1 MTDIILIINAGSSSI
16 KFALYSPGGQRDTLV
31 CLFRGAIQDI
41 GARACLR
48 VSENALRHGGSAA
61 IAGEAHTHE
70 AALQQILEWM
80 ATLAPHYRLVAA
92 GHRVVH
98 GGMAFKAP
106 IRLDRESLSRLQ
118 DLIPLAPM
126 HQPHSLLA
134 VEHLLSAAPE
144 LPQIACFDTAFHSTM
159 PPVEQYF
166 ALPRAFAERGIRRYG
181 FHGLSYEY
189 IASVL
194 PGCMGAGASGRVV
207 VAHLGHGVSLCAMQA
222 LRSIATTMSF
232 TPLDG
237 LPMAT
242 RCGAI
247 DAAAVL
253 YLLSEP
259 GMTIEALTDLLY
271 RQSGLLGL
279 SGVSDDIRTLLD
291 SDSAAAA
298 EAIAIFVQRIQREIG
313 SLAAALGGL
322 DALVFTGGIG
332 EHSAPVRR
340 AICSAA
346 AWLGLSLD
354 ETANAAGAIC
364 ISTADSRVSVWII
377 PTDEEQV
384 VAQHTAAVLA
394 AGSGGGAQNTGRDG

>member
-1 MTDIILIINAGSSSI
+1 
-16 KFALYSPGGQRDTLV
+16 
-31 CLFRGAIQDI
+31 
-41 GARACLR
+41 
-48 VSENALRHGGSAA
+48 
-61 IAGEAHTHE
+61 
-70 AALQQILEWM
+70 
-80 ATLAPHYRLVAA
+80 
-92 GHRVVH
+92 
-98 GGMAFKAP
+98 
-106 IRLDRESLSRLQ
+106 
-118 DLIPLAPM
+118 
-126 HQPHSLLA
+126 
-134 VEHLLSAAPE
+134 
-144 LPQIACFDTAFHSTM
+144 
-159 PPVEQYF
+159 
-166 ALPRAFAERGIRRYG
+166 
-181 FHGLSYEY
+181 
-189 IASVL
+189 
-194 PGCMGAGASGRVV
+194 
-207 VAHLGHGVSLCAMQA
+207 
-222 LRSIATTMSF
+222 
-232 TPLDG
+232 
-237 LPMAT
+237 MAT

-384 VAQHTAAVLA
+384 VAQHTAAALA